1 MPSSRRR
8 IPGALPPSPTRRPRV
23 AGLRKPSP
31 TKRVPEHTDSGTGTA
46 QRADEP
52 ATPENGKATAEAT
65 ETVEAAEVDT
75 PRPAS
80 AAASG
85 TPEAE
90 VTQTEPTEPTETT
103 TATTTEA
110 TTTEPTTTDPTE
122 AGTTGPEETGPAAT
136 TTEAT
141 TTEPPEATGPE
152 ASGTERA
159 PARKVVRDRPS
170 PRPKARD
177 RGTRRPVNA
186 SEVDLPVSGS
196 GDSGRDRAGHGE
208 PRETTG
214 GRPAGYPVLVALLV
228 ATLVLSGL
236 AVFFKIRHSEATSVA
251 ANTALVDVATTAE
264 VKQAMEDAA
273 QRLFSVNYQDMGATD
288 KAAERFLAG
297 DEVRGT
303 YNALMGDYREQA
315 AKQKIVVTTTAVRS
329 AVVSLSDD
337 RAKVMVYVDQVATR
351 AGNEKPMGGPAA
363 MWFEAERRDGAW
375 KVADLN
381 VYGSTGTGTRSGAAP
396 TDSEPTSSQAGDST
410 EGN

>member
-31 TKRVPEHTDSGTGTA
+31 TKRVPEHTDSGTGSA
-46 QRADEP
+46 RRADEP
-52 ATPENGKATAEAT
+52 ATSENGKGTAEAT
-65 ETVEAAEVDT
+65 ETVEAAGVT
-75 PRPAS
+75 APRPAS
-80 AAASG
+80 AASG

-90 VTQTEPTEPTETT
+90 VTE
-103 TATTTEA
+103 TEA
-110 TTTEPTTTDPTE
+110 DTAAETE
-122 AGTTGPEETGPAAT
+122 ADTAAE
-136 TTEAT
+136 TEA
-141 TTEPPEATGPE
+141 A
-152 ASGTERA
+152 GTERA
-159 PARKVVRDRPS
+159 PARKAVRDRPS

-177 RGTRRPVNA
+177 RGTRRPVDA
-186 SEVDLPVSGS
+186 DEVDLPVSGS

-208 PRETTG
+208 PREITG

-236 AVFFKIRHSEATSVA
+236 AVFFEVRRSEATSVA

-329 AVVSLSDD
+329 AVVSLNDD

>member
-52 ATPENGKATAEAT
+52 ATPENGKETAEAT
-65 ETVEAAEVDT
+65 ETVEAAEVNA

-90 VTQTEPTEPTETT
+90 VTEVETT
-103 TATTTEA
+103 TAAETEAGATEA
-110 TTTEPTTTDPTE
+110 TE
-122 AGTTGPEETGPAAT
+122 AEVTGPEVTGAEVTGPEVT
-136 TTEAT
+136 GTGT
-141 TTEPPEATGPE
+141 TGPE

-159 PARKVVRDRPS
+159 PAGKAARDRPS

-177 RGTRRPVNA
+177 RGTRRPVDA
-186 SEVDLPVSGS
+186 DEVDLPVSGS

-214 GRPAGYPVLVALLV
+214 RRPAGYPVLVALLV

-236 AVFFKIRHSEATSVA
+236 AVFFKVRHSEATSVA